1 MGALPNASPMGRRER
16 KKQAT
21 RRALQDAALHL
32 AVEHGPEQ
40 VTVEAI
46 CELADVA
53 PRTFFN
59 YFSGKDEA
67 LAGEGPPVPDEQT
80 WEKFEAGG
88 SGDML
93 EDLRAILGDCAQAIA
108 PRRREFMQRRKLME
122 QYPAMLQWQLSHF
135 ATFEDRMI
143 KAIAK
148 RSDTD
153 EKDVYPQLV
162 AGIAAM
168 AMKVSMRRW
177 ARAAGRRSPQPYV
190 DETFAVLRETITRRE

>member
-1 MGALPNASPMGRRER
+1 MGALTNASPMGRRER

-21 RRALQDAALHL
+21 RRALQDAALQL
-32 AVEHGPEQ
+32 AVEHGPDQ

-46 CELADVA
+46 CRLADVA

-67 LAGEGPPVPDEQT
+67 LAGDGPPLPDEET

-88 SGDML
+88 SGDMW
-93 EDLRAILGDCAQAIA
+93 EDLRAILSGCAHEIA
-108 PRRREFMQRRKLME
+108 PRRQEFMKRRKLME

-135 ATFEDRMI
+135 AKFEDRMI
-143 KAIAK
+143 RAIAR
-148 RSDTD
+148 RSGTD
-153 EKDVYPQLV
+153 EKDVYPQLA
-162 AGIAAM
+162 AGVAAM

-177 ARAAGRRSPQPYV
+177 ARAKSRRSPQPYV
-190 DETFAVLRETITRRE
+190 DDTFAVLRDSITRRE

>member
-21 RRALQDAALHL
+21 RRALQDAALQL

-46 CELADVA
+46 CRLADVA

-67 LAGEGPPVPDEQT
+67 LAGDGPPMPDEAT

-93 EDLRAILGDCAQAIA
+93 DDLRAILSECAREMA
-108 PRRREFMQRRKLME
+108 PRRHEFMQRRKLME

-143 KAIAK
+143 KAIAR
-148 RSDTD
+148 RSGTE

-168 AMKVSMRRW
+168 TMKVSMRRW
-177 ARAAGRRSPQPYV
+177 ARAKGRRSPQPYV
-190 DETFAVLRETITRRE
+190 DETFTVLRETIARPE